1 MIATTGTEIIFKG
14 SFIKIKPDFYDFLVE
29 GSSNILIMSP
39 EIDNNNIISIHS
51 LLEKY
56 LYVDLVIYKDV
67 QFINYSIKNVFVNI
81 GLNEGIIK
89 TLFFF
94 DLREFNDDNYKNIFQ
109 NLAVWCKNF
118 SYTYNFE
125 EFICQIDN
133 ANGDEYYFNKDD
145 YGPLYYTI

>member
-1 MIATTGTEIIFKG
+1 MIATTGTKIIFKG

-67 QFINYSIKNVFVNI
+67 QFINYSIKN
-81 GLNEGIIK
+81 
-89 TLFFF
+89 
-94 DLREFNDDNYKNIFQ
+94 IFQ